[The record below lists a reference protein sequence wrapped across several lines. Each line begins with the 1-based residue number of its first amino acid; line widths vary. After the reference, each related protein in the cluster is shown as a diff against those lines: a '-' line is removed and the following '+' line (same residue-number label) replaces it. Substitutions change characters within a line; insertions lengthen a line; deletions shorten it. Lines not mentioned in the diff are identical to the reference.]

1 MSILF
6 SPLALRSLTL
16 KNRIIISPMC
26 QYSAQCGAATD
37 WHTVHLGHLA
47 LSGAGLLVTEATAVE
62 PIGRITPADLG
73 LWDDETEAALGRTLA
88 IVRSHGNVPIC
99 LQLAHAGRKAST
111 QLPWQGGAPIAVAA
125 GGWQTVGPSSIAFDD
140 YPVPLALDRDGLN
153 RIRGAFEA
161 SARRAVRLGFDAL
174 ELHAAHGYLLH
185 QFLSPLAN
193 QRNDEYGRSLEGRMR
208 FPLEVFDAVRA
219 VIPNSMPLGV
229 RVSASDWVAGGWDLE
244 QTLVFA
250 QALKTRGC
258 DWIDASS
265 GGMSARQQIPIGPS
279 YQIPF
284 ADAIRRATGVK
295 TVGVGLITQAE
306 QAESIVATGQA
317 DMVALARSFLYNPR
331 WPWHAAAALG
341 AQVEAPPQYW
351 RCQPHGIKRLF
362 SDQTHT

>member
-1 MSILF
+1 MSVLF
-6 SPLALRSLTL
+6 SPLELRGLTL

-26 QYSAQCGAATD
+26 QYSAERGAATN
-37 WHTVHLGHLA
+37 WHAVHLGHLA
-47 LSGAGLLVTEATAVE
+47 LSGAGLLITEAAAVE
-62 PIGRITPADLG
+62 PIGRITSADLG
-73 LWDDETEAALGRTLA
+73 LWDDETEAALARTLA

-111 QLPWQGGAPIAVAA
+111 LPPWEGGAPVTVAA
-125 GGWQTVGPSSIAFDD
+125 GGWQTAGPSDIAFDG
-140 YPVPLALDRDGLN
+140 YPAPLALDIGGLN
-153 RIRGAFEA
+153 RIRDAFVA
-161 SARRAVRLGFDAL
+161 TARRAVRLGLNAL

-193 QRNDEYGRSLEGRMR
+193 QRSDEYGGSLEGRMR
-208 FPLEVFDAVRA
+208 YPLEVFDAVRA
-219 VIPNSMPLGV
+219 VIPDSMPLGV
-229 RVSASDWVAGGWDLE
+229 RVSASDWVVGGWDLE

-250 QALKTRGC
+250 QALKSRGC

-265 GGMSARQQIPIGPS
+265 GGMSPQQQIPLGPS

-284 ADAIRRATGVK
+284 AEAIRRGTGV
-295 TVGVGLITQAE
+295 TTMGVGLITEAA

-317 DMVALARSFLYNPR
+317 DMVALARAILYDPR

-351 RCQPHGIKRLF
+351 RSQPHGLKKLF
-362 SDQTHT
+362 GDHTRT